1 MYFKFSLWEGDLM
14 KKHNAIKLANTR
26 FIIVLL
32 SILIL
37 FSFTL
42 VSCSPKLDSS
52 SSIYKYASEQGFSQ
66 EGYLYEKGD
75 VLWFYDFESGQRVVL
90 CNKPDCQH
98 RPYSWDKNPDPECNA
113 VLPVAGPFSG
123 FAMHDG
129 FVYMFYHYGLNE
141 TVVYRQNPEGDGQK
155 LFAEFGWEIDFTSD
169 IVFKDQMA
177 YFVGKQLYLDEEGFV
192 DPLKLKST
200 ILGLDLQTGKVSEL
214 TEVKDDYLHWIIQMQ
229 VIDDAV
235 YYNYNYYD
243 DEMELTEE
251 DFYEANHDYL
261 YSFIYKIDINT
272 GVEEQVFDITEC
284 FFRYIGLDDKYIY
297 LLSEDRSK
305 VYSVNREDNSEK
317 VLFEG
322 ESIGHA
328 YKSSHY
334 LIFIK
339 DFSSEDGFDCYFYDL
354 STGKTTQ
361 VSRPDGEVM
370 PDFIYEGWIVF
381 SATLED
387 GTFTEVFMSIEDY
400 LNGKTDYITI
410 K

>member
-1 MYFKFSLWEGDLM
+1 
-14 KKHNAIKLANTR
+14 
-26 FIIVLL
+26 
-32 SILIL
+32 
-37 FSFTL
+37 
-42 VSCSPKLDSS
+42 
-52 SSIYKYASEQGFSQ
+52 
-66 EGYLYEKGD
+66 
-75 VLWFYDFESGQRVVL
+75 
-90 CNKPDCQH
+90 
-98 RPYSWDKNPDPECNA
+98 
-113 VLPVAGPFSG
+113 
-123 FAMHDG
+123 
-129 FVYMFYHYGLNE
+129 
-141 TVVYRQNPEGDGQK
+141 
-155 LFAEFGWEIDFTSD
+155 
-169 IVFKDQMA
+169 
-177 YFVGKQLYLDEEGFV
+177 
-192 DPLKLKST
+192 
-200 ILGLDLQTGKVSEL
+200 LQTGKVSEL

-251 DFYEANHDYL
+251 GLKEDSSEYL

-284 FFRYIGLDDKYIY
+284 LYRYIGLDDKYIY

>member
-1 MYFKFSLWEGDLM
+1 M
-14 KKHNAIKLANTR
+14 
-26 FIIVLL
+26 
-32 SILIL
+32 
-37 FSFTL
+37 
-42 VSCSPKLDSS
+42 
-52 SSIYKYASEQGFSQ
+52 
-66 EGYLYEKGD
+66 
-75 VLWFYDFESGQRVVL
+75 
-90 CNKPDCQH
+90 
-98 RPYSWDKNPDPECNA
+98 
-113 VLPVAGPFSG
+113 
-123 FAMHDG
+123 
-129 FVYMFYHYGLNE
+129 
-141 TVVYRQNPEGDGQK
+141 
-155 LFAEFGWEIDFTSD
+155 
-169 IVFKDQMA
+169 
-177 YFVGKQLYLDEEGFV
+177 
-192 DPLKLKST
+192 
-200 ILGLDLQTGKVSEL
+200 
-214 TEVKDDYLHWIIQMQ
+214 
-229 VIDDAV
+229 
-235 YYNYNYYD
+235 
-243 DEMELTEE
+243 
-251 DFYEANHDYL
+251 
-261 YSFIYKIDINT
+261 
-272 GVEEQVFDITEC
+272 
-284 FFRYIGLDDKYIY
+284 DDKYIY